1 MELSNSFLLTHQQ
14 RPFISNSTNL
24 YLFLFSVFLNQLI
37 TAVVHNSIFGDF
49 FMKQTFS
56 EFGLNIWRVKS
67 KSPYSLRMR
76 RNMGKT
82 YPECKHTFYTVDVR
96 SLLQYFDATALLIYR
111 YKLVEWLWRHKTSSS
126 NSRCFISLILQYNG
140 SISKYWAL
148 FSKEVYYIFCVIYRD
163 FVRNGNASCTDLVFF
178 KEYL

>member
-1 MELSNSFLLTHQQ
+1 M
-14 RPFISNSTNL
+14 
-24 YLFLFSVFLNQLI
+24 I
-37 TAVVHNSIFGDF
+37 TP
-49 FMKQTFS
+49 FS
-56 EFGLNIWRVKS
+56 ETFLWSKLFPNLDWIYGELQS

-76 RNMGKT
+76 RNMDKT
-82 YPECKHTFYTVDVR
+82 YPECKYTFYTVGVR
-96 SLLQYFDATALLIYR
+96 SLLQYYDATALLIYR

-163 FVRNGNASCTDLVFF
+163 FVRNGNVSCTDLVVF

>member
-1 MELSNSFLLTHQQ
+1 M
-14 RPFISNSTNL
+14 
-24 YLFLFSVFLNQLI
+24 LI
-37 TAVVHNSIFGDF
+37 TP
-49 FMKQTFS
+49 FS
-56 EFGLNIWRVKS
+56 ETFLWSKLFPNLDWIYGELQS

-76 RNMGKT
+76 RNMDKT
-82 YPECKHTFYTVDVR
+82 YPECKYTFYTVGVR
-96 SLLQYFDATALLIYR
+96 SLLQYYDATALLIFR

-163 FVRNGNASCTDLVFF
+163 FVRNGNVSCTDLVVF

>member
-1 MELSNSFLLTHQQ
+1 MLITPFSESFLWSKLF
-14 RPFISNSTNL
+14 PNL
-24 YLFLFSVFLNQLI
+24 DWIYGELQ
-37 TAVVHNSIFGDF
+37 
-49 FMKQTFS
+49 
-56 EFGLNIWRVKS
+56 S

-163 FVRNGNASCTDLVFF
+163 FVRNGNVSCTDLVV
-178 KEYL
+178 LS

>member
-1 MELSNSFLLTHQQ
+1 M
-14 RPFISNSTNL
+14 
-24 YLFLFSVFLNQLI
+24 LI
-37 TAVVHNSIFGDF
+37 TP
-49 FMKQTFS
+49 FS
-56 EFGLNIWRVKS
+56 ETFLWSKLFPNLDWIYGELQS

-76 RNMGKT
+76 RNMDKT
-82 YPECKHTFYTVDVR
+82 YPECKYTFYTVGVR
-96 SLLQYFDATALLIYR
+96 SLLQYYDATALLIYR

>member
-1 MELSNSFLLTHQQ
+1 MLITPFSESFLWSKLF
-14 RPFISNSTNL
+14 PNL
-24 YLFLFSVFLNQLI
+24 DWIYGELQ
-37 TAVVHNSIFGDF
+37 
-49 FMKQTFS
+49 
-56 EFGLNIWRVKS
+56 S

>member
-1 MELSNSFLLTHQQ
+1 MLITPFSESFLWSKLF
-14 RPFISNSTNL
+14 PNL
-24 YLFLFSVFLNQLI
+24 DWIYGELQ
-37 TAVVHNSIFGDF
+37 
-49 FMKQTFS
+49 
-56 EFGLNIWRVKS
+56 S

-76 RNMGKT
+76 RNMDKT
-82 YPECKHTFYTVDVR
+82 YPECKYTFYTVGVR
-96 SLLQYFDATALLIYR
+96 SLLQYYDATALLIYR

-163 FVRNGNASCTDLVFF
+163 FVRNGNVSCTDLVV
-178 KEYL
+178 LS

>member
-1 MELSNSFLLTHQQ
+1 M
-14 RPFISNSTNL
+14 
-24 YLFLFSVFLNQLI
+24 LI
-37 TAVVHNSIFGDF
+37 TP
-49 FMKQTFS
+49 FS
-56 EFGLNIWRVKS
+56 ETFLWSKLFPNLDWIYGELQS

-76 RNMGKT
+76 RNMDKT

-96 SLLQYFDATALLIYR
+96 SLLQYFDATTLLIYR

-163 FVRNGNASCTDLVFF
+163 FVRNGNVSCTDLVVF

>member
-1 MELSNSFLLTHQQ
+1 M
-14 RPFISNSTNL
+14 
-24 YLFLFSVFLNQLI
+24 LI
-37 TAVVHNSIFGDF
+37 TP
-49 FMKQTFS
+49 FS
-56 EFGLNIWRVKS
+56 ETFLWSKLFPNLDWIYGELQS

-76 RNMGKT
+76 RNMDKT
-82 YPECKHTFYTVDVR
+82 YPECKYTFYTVGVR
-96 SLLQYFDATALLIYR
+96 SLLQYYDATALLIYR

-163 FVRNGNASCTDLVFF
+163 FVRNGNVSCTDLVVF

>member
-1 MELSNSFLLTHQQ
+1 MLITPFSESFLWSKLF
-14 RPFISNSTNL
+14 PNL
-24 YLFLFSVFLNQLI
+24 DWIYGELQ
-37 TAVVHNSIFGDF
+37 
-49 FMKQTFS
+49 
-56 EFGLNIWRVKS
+56 S

-163 FVRNGNASCTDLVFF
+163 FIRNGNASCTDLVFF